1 MKLQKW
7 GNSAGVRFPQELIR
21 QLGINIGDELETE
34 IQNDALVIRA
44 RKRPKYSL
52 AELLAEGGCERVQG
66 WDEMVEVGNEAID

>member
-34 IQNDALVIRA
+34 IQNGALIIRA
-44 RKRPKYSL
+44 RKRPHYSL
-52 AELLAEGGCERVQG
+52 AELLNEGEYERVQG
-66 WDEMVEVGNEAID
+66 WEEMAEAGNEVSE